1 MDLLIHVLEWGQ
13 RSNMIKEE
21 KFLLDKNTGEEID
34 IKQSDFEFVQQD
46 SKIHDTKFKSK
57 ATTFFKDSIKRFCKS
72 KSAIVGGAIVGI
84 LVLMAII
91 VPMCTPDVGAF
102 NVDRL
107 SVGGQT
113 VEKNIQPKL
122 FPAGTG
128 FWDGTLKKTEVVFNE
143 ETQTPDGY
151 REGVFTNLVTYPKQV
166 NSASKLGKNGYVA
179 VFCADSRLNGNFYSP
194 YIDFDLNN
202 FTYDVEITTLD
213 ETYLNYISSPYRLV
227 LVAQDG
233 TSYPLTD
240 FTTNLSTTV
249 NLNDALE
256 DLSIAD
262 VEKVATVLENEE
274 IPGEEEVPGEEE
286 PTEPVEPV
294 GLYARLQ
301 VEVQAQSSGIGSIII
316 DDITLST
323 NNPEQEDLLNSI
335 SFTSGNEVLTR
346 DATASNAWNSTSGKN
361 AYKVDFT
368 YCDFT
373 YDQYEDVYGNQEK
386 TLSSTALIGY
396 QAQGD
401 IKINLSADHAYA
413 TTDKAEL
420 ASRFP
425 IINTSDGLIVEVVEQ
440 IGDAEYNSSRNR
452 WDNYSLVCVV
462 RGYKYLGYESIPT
475 FIFGTNSDR
484 RDYFKLI
491 FTSMRFSFLLAIGV
505 SAVNIV
511 IGLVWGSIS
520 GYFGGWTDII
530 MERIVE
536 IIGSLPLTVVITL
549 CIMYG
554 NQFNR
559 GSLSDVIALM
569 VALFLTGWMGVA
581 ARTRTQFYRFKGREY
596 VLASRTL
603 GAKDRRLIFRHI
615 LPNSMGTIITG
626 SILMIPS
633 VIYTEASIAYLG
645 LGLSGQNM
653 FGVILSEANS
663 NYMGDTT
670 YILIIPTFF
679 MALLL
684 VSFNLFGNGLRDAF
698 NPQLKGGDM

>member
-1 MDLLIHVLEWGQ
+1 
-13 RSNMIKEE
+13 MIKEE
-21 KFLLDKNTGEEID
+21 KFLLNKNTGEEID

-72 KSAIVGGAIVGI
+72 KSAITGGAIVGI

-91 VPMCTPDVGAF
+91 VPMCTENVGAF

-128 FWDGTLKKTEVVFNE
+128 FWDGTLRKTNVVYDEVNQVPQGF
-143 ETQTPDGY
+143 
-151 REGVFTNLVTYPKQV
+151 REGVFSDLVTYSRQV
-166 NSASKLGKNGYVA
+166 DTASPYGKNGYVA
-179 VFCADSRLNGNFYSP
+179 VFCADTRLNGNFYSP
-194 YIDFDLNN
+194 FIDFDLDN
-202 FTYDVEITTLD
+202 FEYTIDVTTLD
-213 ETYLNYISSPYRLV
+213 EQYLTYLKSSYRIV
-227 LVAQDG
+227 LQSQDG
-233 TSYPLTD
+233 TVYPLTD
-240 FTTNLSTTV
+240 FATNLSSSV
-249 NLNDALE
+249 NVNDAIESLGIAEIYKTTLAEDEVVDE
-256 DLSIAD
+256 DLPS
-262 VEKVATVLENEE
+262 E
-274 IPGEEEVPGEEE
+274 GEEVPGEGEENPGEDTPVTPEE
-286 PTEPVEPV
+286 PSEPV
-294 GLYARLQ
+294 GLYARVQ
-301 VEVQAQSSGIGSIII
+301 IEVEAQSGGIGCVILDNVNI
-316 DDITLST
+316 ST
-323 NNPEQEDLLNSI
+323 NNPNQEDTLKSI
-335 SFTSGNEVLTR
+335 SFDSGNEVLTR
-346 DATASNAWNSTSGKN
+346 AADAANAWNSTSGKN
-361 AYKVDFT
+361 AYKVDYT

-386 TLSSTALIGY
+386 TLSSTSLIGY

-401 IKINLSADHAYA
+401 IRINLSADHAYA

-420 ASRFP
+420 AERFP
-425 IINTSDGLIVEVVEQ
+425 ILNTEDGLIVEVVEQ
-440 IGDAEYNSSRNR
+440 IGDAEYNASRNR
-452 WDNYSLVCVV
+452 WDNYSLRCVV
-462 RGYKYLGYESIPT
+462 RGYKYLGYDSVPV
-475 FIFGTNSDR
+475 FLFGTNSDC

-505 SAVNIV
+505 SAVNII
-511 IGLVWGSIS
+511 IGLVWGSVS

-536 IIGSLPLTVVITL
+536 IVGSLPLTVVITL

-554 NQFNR
+554 NQFNW
-559 GSLSDVIALM
+559 GSMSDVIALM

-581 ARTRTQFYRFKGREY
+581 SRTRTQFYRFKGREY

-603 GAKDRRLIFRHI
+603 GAKDTRLIFRHI